1 MAPLIVL
8 GIDGLN
14 LLRLFTNTLDVI
26 EQLAALTPGTQ
37 NAALTRKYNS
47 LIGCPSRATKPDQS
61 ATVTRRDIV
70 FCVQESPRLQPVHA
84 IMSWLFVGPMTSDDE
99 MNQNVVLFLISVP
112 IFVIA
117 GYLLAVCSCD
127 GVATKNRN

>member
-61 ATVTRRDIV
+61 ATVTRRGIV
-70 FCVQESPRLQPVHA
+70 FCVQESPPA
-84 IMSWLFVGPMTSDDE
+84 PT
-99 MNQNVVLFLISVP
+99 
-112 IFVIA
+112 
-117 GYLLAVCSCD
+117 CSCHNVLAICWAD
-127 GVATKNRN
+127 DQR

>member
-1 MAPLIVL
+1 
-8 GIDGLN
+8 
-14 LLRLFTNTLDVI
+14 
-26 EQLAALTPGTQ
+26 
-37 NAALTRKYNS
+37 
-47 LIGCPSRATKPDQS
+47 
-61 ATVTRRDIV
+61 
-70 FCVQESPRLQPVHA
+70 
-84 IMSWLFVGPMTSDDE
+84 MTSDDE